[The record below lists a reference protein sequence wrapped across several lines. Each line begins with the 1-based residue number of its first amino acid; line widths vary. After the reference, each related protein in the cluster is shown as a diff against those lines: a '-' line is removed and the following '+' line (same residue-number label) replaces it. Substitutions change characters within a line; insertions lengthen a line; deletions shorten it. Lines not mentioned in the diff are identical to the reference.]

1 MLEKRADILVIPE
14 NINGHDKII
23 GDLHGNKE
31 CLDAILGTLAPND
44 RLFLVGYVIAI
55 VAAMSGWIYALGWA
69 ALKLI
74 V

>member
-1 MLEKRADILVIPE
+1 MV
-14 NINGHDKII
+14 
-23 GDLHGNKE
+23 
-31 CLDAILGTLAPND
+31 TLREVKD